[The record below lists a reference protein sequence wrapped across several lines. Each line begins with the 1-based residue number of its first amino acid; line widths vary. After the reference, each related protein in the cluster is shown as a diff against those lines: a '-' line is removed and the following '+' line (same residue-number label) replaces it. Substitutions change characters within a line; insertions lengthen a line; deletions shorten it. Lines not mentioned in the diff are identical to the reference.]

1 MVQVIIGKK
10 GTGKTK
16 YMIEQVNLAVK
27 TEPGDLVFLSKG
39 NRLMY
44 DLEHDVRYI
53 NTQEFDIENYCV
65 FYGFLGGIISNNYD
79 ISHIFIDSIW
89 KIVDKA
95 EEGFEK
101 FLEKLEA
108 LSQQYNIKF
117 TITISEDKNNAPS
130 YLSKYLVEL

>member
-1 MVQVIIGKK
+1 
-10 GTGKTK
+10 
-16 YMIEQVNLAVK
+16 
-27 TEPGDLVFLSKG
+27 
-39 NRLMY
+39 MY

-89 KIVDKA
+89 KIVDTA